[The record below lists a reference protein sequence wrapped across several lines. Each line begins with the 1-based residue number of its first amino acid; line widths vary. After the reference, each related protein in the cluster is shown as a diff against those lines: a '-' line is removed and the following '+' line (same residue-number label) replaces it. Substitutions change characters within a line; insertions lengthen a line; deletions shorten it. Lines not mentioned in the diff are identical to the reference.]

1 MSDKRRAYL
10 AWMTVCVV
18 WGTTYAA
25 IRICLESIPP
35 FLMGGLRWTAAGG
48 LILLVLRFRGRRL
61 PPPTSWIPLALLG
74 LLMVGLGNGGVVWAE
89 RTLASGL
96 TAVIVA
102 SAPFWMVGLEALMPD
117 GERLT
122 LRRVAGLLV
131 GFVGIVYLLGPE
143 IRLGGDVG
151 FFSGVLAAQIA
162 CAGWAVGSVYA
173 RRRGRDEHL
182 MAGAAFQMVFGGLF
196 MFGAGIVKREWD
208 VLAFNPRTT
217 AAFLYLIFV
226 GSIAGFSSY
235 LYALRHLPVSTVSLY
250 TYVNPVIAVVLGT
263 WLFREPLTWR
273 LGVAG
278 TVILAGMAM
287 VQRQGSDSPKKKKA
301 EAEKLNV

>member
-1 MSDKRRAYL
+1 MSDKQRAYL
-10 AWMTVCVV
+10 AWMTVCAV

-48 LILLVLRFRGRRL
+48 LILLILRFRDRRL

-89 RTLASGL
+89 RTLPSGV
-96 TAVIVA
+96 TAMIVA

-122 LRRVAGLLV
+122 LRRFAGLLV
-131 GFVGIVYLLGPE
+131 GFTGIVYLVGPD
-143 IRLGGDVG
+143 IRLGSDVG
-151 FFSGVLAAQIA
+151 FLSGILAAQIA

-173 RRRGRDEHL
+173 RRRDRDEHV
-182 MAGAAFQMVFGGLF
+182 MAAAAFQMLFGGLF
-196 MFGAGIVKREWD
+196 MFGAGVVRREWD

-217 AAFLYLIFV
+217 GAFLYLIFV
-226 GSIAGFSSY
+226 GSVAGFSSY
-235 LYALRHLPVSTVSLY
+235 LYALRHLPVATVSLY

-273 LGVAG
+273 LGIAG

-287 VQRQGSDSPKKKKA
+287 VQRQARNSQKENDAKT
-301 EAEKLNV
+301 EKLNV